1 VKIRRHRYAL
11 VALLI
16 GVVSPLAAQQP
27 APAPDSSAQG
37 YAPATPA
44 PTPPTAAAPA
54 PTPAPAPTAAAP
66 APTPTAPAPAPAV
79 APAPTPT
86 PPAAAAPAPAPAA
99 APTPAPA
106 AAAVPTSPTAGR
118 TVAEALGFIDVI
130 PVRSTQRIQTELEAA
145 KAAEREADAR
155 IQEASS
161 QRSQTK
167 AMVEVKKQEGSTI
180 NARIKLADK
189 QKQDADKASLEA
201 EKTVT
206 ERQRQFLERR
216 EALHAAEV
224 DQAKA
229 AKRLAQSDQK
239 ALQMEMQLADRRAD
253 RDRVAGTD
261 ATATLRHDEVIR
273 ELERKTLEAQQ
284 QRAEAA
290 KDLASRDQDIAK
302 RRLDLYQAQIAASG
316 NR

>member
-1 VKIRRHRYAL
+1 MGTLGLFFALFVEDAAVKIRRHRYAL

-16 GVVSPLAAQQP
+16 GAVSPLAAQQP

-44 PTPPTAAAPA
+44 PTAAAPA
-54 PTPAPAPTAAAP
+54 PT
-66 APTPTAPAPAPAV
+66 PAPAV

-86 PPAAAAPAPAPAA
+86 PPAAVAPAPAPAA
-99 APTPAPA
+99 ATTPAPA

-130 PVRSTQRIQTELEAA
+130 PVRSSQRIQTELEAA

-155 IQEASS
+155 IEEASS

-229 AKRLAQSDQK
+229 AKRLAQSDEK

-302 RRLDLYQAQIAASG
+302 RRLDLYQAQMAATG